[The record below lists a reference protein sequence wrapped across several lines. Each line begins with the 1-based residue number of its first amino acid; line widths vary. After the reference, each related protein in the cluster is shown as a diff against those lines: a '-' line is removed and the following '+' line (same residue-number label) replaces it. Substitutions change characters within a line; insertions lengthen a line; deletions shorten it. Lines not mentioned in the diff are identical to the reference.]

1 MPQPRLIRIATRRSP
16 LAQIQARQVQQ
27 ALCAAHGW
35 DAARVPII
43 PLKTRG
49 DNISDDIN
57 KAIEN
62 NKPLPPLA
70 DIGGKGAFTEVFEQ
84 GLRAKQFDIAV
95 HSLKDLPARLPDDL
109 ILACVPPRVD
119 ARDALI
125 LAEGQKDG
133 LESLSAPTQNETQIG
148 TSSLR
153 RKAQI
158 LAHYPNMQFQ
168 PLRGNI
174 ETRLAK
180 LQQTK
185 LHAPKLHAIV
195 LAVAGLKRLGMA
207 HVISTILPPAIM
219 LPAAGQGALG
229 LQTRADD
236 RDLQALLAPLHC
248 PMSAACVTAERAFL
262 AQFGGS
268 CHMPIAAF
276 VQYENNMLQLTARL
290 LAEDGQTCAEAKASA
305 PLDQAETLGKQ
316 IAEQIHKQAP
326 DLVAA
331 LSQVQ
336 QSSPITK

>member
-1 MPQPRLIRIATRRSP
+1 MSRLIRIATRRSP

-35 DAARVPII
+35 EEARVQLI

-49 DNISDDIN
+49 DNISDEIN

-62 NKPLPPLA
+62 NAPPPLA
-70 DIGGKGAFTEVFEQ
+70 DIGGKGDFTEVFEQ
-84 GLRAKQFDIAV
+84 GLRAKQFDMAV
-95 HSLKDLPARLPDDL
+95 HSLKDLPARLPADL
-109 ILACVPPRVD
+109 ILACVPPRAD

-125 LAEGQKDG
+125 LANGQKGG
-133 LESLSAPTQNETQIG
+133 LESLADTAQIG

-158 LAHYPNMQFQ
+158 LAHYPNMQFT

-180 LQQTK
+180 LEQGK
-185 LHAPKLHAIV
+185 LHAPKLHAVV
-195 LAVAGLKRLGMA
+195 LAVAGLERLGRA
-207 HVISTILPPAIM
+207 HVISAILPPAIM

-229 LQTRADD
+229 VQIRCDD
-236 RDLQALLAPLHC
+236 TDLQALLAPLHC
-248 PMSAACVTAERAFL
+248 AISAACVTAERAFL

-276 VQYENNMLQLTARL
+276 AAYENNMLHLTARL
-290 LAEDGQTCAEAKASA
+290 LSQDGQESAEAKTSA
-305 PLDQAETLGKQ
+305 PIEQAESLGKQ
-316 IAEQIHKQAP
+316 IAEQIHRTAP

-331 LSQVQ
+331 LSQTQ
-336 QSSPITK
+336 K

>member
-1 MPQPRLIRIATRRSP
+1 
-16 LAQIQARQVQQ
+16 
-27 ALCAAHGW
+27 
-35 DAARVPII
+35 
-43 PLKTRG
+43 
-49 DNISDDIN
+49 
-57 KAIEN
+57 
-62 NKPLPPLA
+62 
-70 DIGGKGAFTEVFEQ
+70 
-84 GLRAKQFDIAV
+84 QFDIAV

-133 LESLSAPTQNETQIG
+133 LESLSAPTQNETHIG

-185 LHAPKLHAIV
+185 LHAIV

-207 HVISTILPPAIM
+207 HVISAILPPAIM

-229 LQTRADD
+229 LQTRAHD

-276 VQYENNMLQLTARL
+276 AQYENNMLHLTARL

-336 QSSPITK
+336 RPIPTAK

>member
-1 MPQPRLIRIATRRSP
+1 MSQHRLIRIATRRSP

-27 ALCAAHGW
+27 TLSAAHGW
-35 DAARVPII
+35 EAARVQLI

-49 DNISDDIN
+49 DSMSDDIN

-62 NKPLPPLA
+62 NRPLPPLA
-70 DIGGKGAFTEVFEQ
+70 DIGSKGDFTEVFEQ
-84 GLRAKQFDIAV
+84 GLRAKQFDMAV
-95 HSLKDLPARLPDDL
+95 HSLKDLPARLPSDL

-125 LAEGQKDG
+125 LANGQKGG
-133 LESLSAPTQNETQIG
+133 LESLADTAQIG

-158 LAHYPNMQFQ
+158 LAHYPNMQFTT
-168 PLRGNI
+168 LRGNI

-180 LQQTK
+180 LQASK
-185 LHAPKLHAIV
+185 LQAIV
-195 LAVAGLKRLGMA
+195 LAVAGLERLGKA
-207 HVISTILPPAIM
+207 HVISAILPPHIM

-229 LQTRADD
+229 VQIRADD
-236 RDLQALLAPLHC
+236 RDLQVLLAPLHC

-276 VQYENNMLQLTARL
+276 AEYENNMLHLTARL
-290 LAEDGQTCAEAKASA
+290 LSQDGQASAEAKASA
-305 PLDQAETLGKQ
+305 PPDQAESLGKQ
-316 IAEQIHKQAP
+316 IAEQIHETAP
-326 DLVAA
+326 DLVSA
-331 LSQVQ
+331 LLQTQ
-336 QSSPITK
+336 